1 MSDSKLNGMWF
12 MNECEGK
19 YPQVIAILRTLS
31 AGVLLVRNLVS
42 VLSNKIE
49 KESYEHFR
57 KENSK

>member
-1 MSDSKLNGMWF
+1 

-19 YPQVIAILRTLS
+19 YSQVIAILRTLS